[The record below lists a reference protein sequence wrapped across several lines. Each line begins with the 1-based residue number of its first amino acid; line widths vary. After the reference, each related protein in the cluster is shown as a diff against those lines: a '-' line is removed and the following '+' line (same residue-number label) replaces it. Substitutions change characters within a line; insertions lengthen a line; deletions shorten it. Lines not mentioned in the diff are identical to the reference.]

1 MALQQVQQV
10 APIQRERGSSGRAG
24 GGKWGGL
31 AAAVGAGAIVASG
44 GAAAPAVIGA
54 AGTGAMLGGLAGDAV
69 RPARE
74 GKNAIERRIDAAGPQ
89 MIQSDTSSK
98 LRDSLTALHQAP
110 PAVKQQYAPPLVNA
124 YLQSLGKDR
133 AGGGQV

>member
-24 GGKWGGL
+24 GGKWGALGGAL
-31 AAAVGAGAIVASG
+31 AAGAIVASG
-44 GAAAPAVIGA
+44 GAAAPAVLGA
-54 AGTGAMLGGLAGDAV
+54 AGTGAALGGLGGDML
-69 RPARE
+69 RPAKE
-74 GKNAIERRIDAAGPQ
+74 GKSAIERRIEAAGPQ

-110 PAVKQQYAPPLVNA
+110 PAIKQQYAPTLANA
-124 YLQSLGKDR
+124 YLQSIGKDR